1 MTRDTR
7 DPVLHGM
14 DPTIGCRTVIPIEV
28 TNEQSRVPV
37 DEERLRAAVSAV
49 LTDAFALPPARGN
62 ISIAVVDDATIHEL
76 NRRFLAHDYP
86 TDVLSFLL
94 EEGGNL
100 IEGEI
105 IVSAD
110 TAATAAAKFGWSA
123 ENELLLY
130 VIHGAL
136 HLVGYDDQ
144 SPADAALMRA
154 QEARHLARFGL
165 QLPAPPA
172 GPTSAASPS
181 CRSALAEEGS
191 SP

>member
-1 MTRDTR
+1 M
-7 DPVLHGM
+7 
-14 DPTIGCRTVIPIEV
+14 IPIEV
-28 TNEQSRVPV
+28 TNEQSRVPI
-37 DEERLRAAVSAV
+37 DEPSLRAAVSAV
-49 LTDAFALPPARGN
+49 LADAFPVHPVRGSV
-62 ISIAVVDDATIHEL
+62 SIAVVDDPTIHDL
-76 NRRFLAHDYP
+76 NRRFLGHDYP

-94 EEGGNL
+94 EESGNL

-110 TAATAAAKFGWSA
+110 TAETAAARYGWPA

-144 SPADAALMRA
+144 SPEDAALMRT
-154 QEARHLARFGL
+154 QEAKYLAKFGL
-165 QLPAPPA
+165 QLPQPTTGGLSSAPRPCHSTA
-172 GPTSAASPS
+172 GG
-181 CRSALAEEGS
+181 EGS